1 MVPGGIG
8 FWKLKAWKVDWMGRE
23 KINIIEADGGSMH
36 RRLFNVPNLALSREK
51 NLVLILL
58 AILVAL
64 VLWNSFWL
72 LWRVALFVVTVYVI
86 YHILKHYL

>member
-1 MVPGGIG
+1 
-8 FWKLKAWKVDWMGRE
+8 
-23 KINIIEADGGSMH
+23 MH
-36 RRLFNVPNLALSREK
+36 RRLFSMPNLALSREK

-72 LWRVALFVVTVYVI
+72 LWRLALFVVTVYVI
-86 YHILKHYL
+86 YHVLKHYL

>member
-1 MVPGGIG
+1 MNWQG
-8 FWKLKAWKVDWMGRE
+8 
-23 KINIIEADGGSMH
+23 KINIVEADVGNMH

-72 LWRVALFVVTVYVI
+72 LWRLALFAVTVYVI

>member
-1 MVPGGIG
+1 
-8 FWKLKAWKVDWMGRE
+8 
-23 KINIIEADGGSMH
+23 
-36 RRLFNVPNLALSREK
+36 LFNMPNPAMSREK

-72 LWRVALFVVTVYVI
+72 LWRLALFAVMVYII
-86 YHILKHYL
+86 YTF

>member
-1 MVPGGIG
+1 LFG
-8 FWKLKAWKVDWMGRE
+8 KLSMNWQG
-23 KINIIEADGGSMH
+23 KINIVEADGVSMH

-72 LWRVALFVVTVYVI
+72 LWRLALFAVTVYVI